1 MKKIII
7 FFVAVIA
14 AMALIGCSRKE
25 AKPVVVEYNGK
36 TYTVYTDRNIVEYE
50 NYSYSYSFTYGYDQY
65 HDQKDYDDVTIFIT
79 YPDGSTWKYNYNR
92 IIGPGT
98 IINGI
103 YSDITAPFRYVSGE
117 NLFYVIGEAEDEA
130 GAVFDYR
137 IVIIIVGIILFAL
150 PIAAPGMCWRLF
162 QRKKKRYV
170 EPTDMQ
176 VTVMRLIASTIL
188 ITVVVIII
196 SL

>member
-1 MKKIII
+1 MVDYK
-7 FFVAVIA
+7 
-14 AMALIGCSRKE
+14 
-25 AKPVVVEYNGK
+25 N
-36 TYTVYTDRNIVEYE
+36 
-50 NYSYSYSFTYGYDQY
+50 
-65 HDQKDYDDVTIFIT
+65 KD
-79 YPDGSTWKYNYNR
+79 
-92 IIGPGT
+92 
-98 IINGI
+98 I
-103 YSDITAPFRYVSGE
+103 Y
-117 NLFYVIGEAEDEA
+117 
-130 GAVFDYR
+130 
-137 IVIIIVGIILFAL
+137 GIILFAL